1 MYPES
6 LKQKIVF
13 NLILT
18 VWILCISLSCSLP
31 FPFALRLSLPFLLFP
46 LSHSLSFSLF
56 RSCFYGAIGYLIVS
70 PVPPPAAVA
79 GLIAAGRFRA
89 IRTTG
94 GALALLYKSS
104 KPR

>member
-1 MYPES
+1 MNS
-6 LKQKIVF
+6 LH
-13 NLILT
+13 
-18 VWILCISLSCSLP
+18 
-31 FPFALRLSLPFLLFP
+31 FPLLFSSFP
-46 LSHSLSFSLF
+46 LRSPSFSSFPTLPSLSHSLSFSLF